1 MTLDIQACLYADFDN
16 HEKNYVVEGMDF
28 NGNHDLN
35 LCDGCVHAS
44 KQYCTPFLL
53 NGGFHAKEILGLV
66 HISLFGFM
74 VTTFRGRAKCF
85 LTFIDDLSRKTFF
98 YTMKTKFGVFDKVK
112 VLKALVENKIG
123 KKFKTI
129 RYDGGDEYNSK
140 NFYTFYKENN
150 IVKQTTI
157 PYT

>member
-1 MTLDIQACLYADFDN
+1 MQTLTTMK
-16 HEKNYVVEGMDF
+16 KNNVVEGMDL

-35 LCDGCVHAS
+35 FYDGCVHAS

-74 VTTFRGRAKCF
+74 VTTFHGRANCF
-85 LTFIDDLSRKTFF
+85 LTVIDDLSKKTFF

-112 VLKALVENKIG
+112 VLKALVENQIG

-129 RYDGGDEYNSK
+129 RYDGGEKYNSK
-140 NFYTFYKENN
+140 NFNMFYKDNN